1 MSKYI
6 DNVLIKLRREYS
18 KDELVSALSKRLSEA
33 EIENGKLK
41 SYIDELEDGYF
52 LEIQNKLNSLTKE
65 NESLKSMLKEIKKEY
80 QPLKKKIHGNPKRH
94 KRNGR

>member
-41 SYIDELEDGYF
+41 SYIDELESKI
-52 LEIQNKLNSLTKE
+52 ESRTKL
-65 NESLKSMLKEIKKEY
+65 KKEVERLHKLLN
-80 QPLKKKIHGNPKRH
+80 QKI
-94 KRNGR
+94 

>member
-18 KDELVSALSKRLSEA
+18 KDELVSALSKKLSEA

-41 SYIDELEDGYF
+41 SYIQELEGKI
-52 LEIQNKLNSLTKE
+52 ESRTKLKKE
-65 NESLKSMLKEIKKEY
+65 NIRL
-80 QPLKKKIHGNPKRH
+80 H
-94 KRNGR
+94 KLISHEQTNQTQNNSRSR

>member
-18 KDELVSALSKRLSEA
+18 KDELVSALSKKLSEA

-41 SYIDELEDGYF
+41 SYIQELEDKI
-52 LEIQNKLNSLTKE
+52 ESRTKLKKE
-65 NESLKSMLKEIKKEY
+65 NIRL
-80 QPLKKKIHGNPKRH
+80 H
-94 KRNGR
+94 KLISHEQTNQTQNNSRSR

>member
-1 MSKYI
+1 MKSKYI

-41 SYIDELEDGYF
+41 SYISELESKI
-52 LEIQNKLNSLTKE
+52 ESRTKLK
-65 NESLKSMLKEIKKEY
+65 KEIDR
-80 QPLKKKIHGNPKRH
+80 LH
-94 KRNGR
+94 KLLNERI